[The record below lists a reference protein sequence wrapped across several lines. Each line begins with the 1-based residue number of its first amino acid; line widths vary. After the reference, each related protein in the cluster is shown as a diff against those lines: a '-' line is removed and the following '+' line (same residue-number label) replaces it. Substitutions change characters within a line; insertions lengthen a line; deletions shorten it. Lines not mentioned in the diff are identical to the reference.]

1 MVQYADESFWKFPHE
16 LLNEKGVTKTMER
29 IYVALL
35 DMRKTVDEA
44 ITISTNH
51 LANKVSCCPKS
62 VINAVKRLIE
72 MGRLQ
77 KKEKKSRTEINSFFV
92 ISSLPIGKKRK
103 SVPKEQPAPSAEP
116 EQIQPK
122 SEKPKKKKYGEHGR
136 VRLTDEE
143 YSSLIADFGQEK
155 VAEYI
160 QKVDDY
166 SKDKNRWYS
175 NNAETIRKWL
185 EEDKNKPNKGKD
197 NWGGYRP
204 QKMEPGKTYYN
215 FHGKTY
221 RDLIEELPEEQ
232 QAQWYQRIYPS
243 QLDEV
248 ATMPLDK
255 LADLNKYDDLVNLF
269 EDAPVPPPKPE
280 PEEEPPKPPSNYEM
294 TNEEIKEILENWNCK
309 VILENR
315 NHPLFQCTP
324 GDLISLAE
332 KWKAYK
338 GL

>member
-35 DMRKTVDEA
+35 DMRKTADEA

-221 RDLIEELPEEQ
+221 GDLIKELPEEQ
-232 QAQWYQRIYPS
+232 QAQWYQQIYPS